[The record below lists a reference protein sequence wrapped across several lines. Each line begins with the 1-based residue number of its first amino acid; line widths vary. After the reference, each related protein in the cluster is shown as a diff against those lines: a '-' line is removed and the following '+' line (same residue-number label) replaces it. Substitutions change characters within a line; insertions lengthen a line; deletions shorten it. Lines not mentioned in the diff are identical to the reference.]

1 MDAGGKRFAGGVNVV
16 ERIGDAVHRPAGPW
30 TPAVHALLRHLRAA
44 GFTQAPAVRGTDAA
58 GREVLDFVAGEV
70 PDYPL
75 PGYVRADRTLVAVGE
90 LLRRLHDASAGF
102 TPPPGAVWQLPP
114 REPAEVV
121 CHGDLAPYNCVF
133 RDGELV
139 AAIDFDTAHPGPRLW
154 DLAYTAY
161 RFVPLSA
168 PENPDFTAPIG
179 EQVRRLRLLADAY
192 GLDAG
197 QRGRLPE
204 TAARRV
210 RALAGHIRA
219 QAALGHPAF
228 TRHLA
233 EGHADLYE
241 ADAAHL
247 DRQRDRLAAA

>member
-1 MDAGGKRFAGGVNVV
+1 MGQRFEGGVNEV
-16 ERIGDAVHRPAGPW
+16 ERVGQVVHRPVGPW

-44 GFTQAPAVRGTDAA
+44 GFTQGPAVHGFDGA
-58 GREVLDFVAGEV
+58 GREVLDFIPGEV

-75 PGYVRADRTLVAVGE
+75 PEYARADAALVAVGA
-90 LLRRLHDASAGF
+90 LLRRLHDASLGF

-114 REPAEVV
+114 REPAEVL

-168 PENPDFTAPIG
+168 PENPDFTAPPD
-179 EQVRRLRLLADAY
+179 EQRRRLRLLSDAY
-192 GLDAG
+192 GLDPG
-197 QRGRLPE
+197 DRRRLPE
-204 TAARRV
+204 TAVRRV
-210 RALAGHIRA
+210 RALAEHIRT

-228 TRHLA
+228 ARHLA
-233 EGHADLYE
+233 QGHADLYD

-247 DRQRDRLAAA
+247 DRHRDALSTA